1 MGKIYA
7 DENRKGVVE
16 YKVKDRMLLSI
27 KDLMWQTRNRKTK
40 KLIER
45 FIGPYKIKEI
55 ISENMVELKLLAP
68 MKTHLV
74 G

>member
-1 MGKIYA
+1 M
-7 DENRKGVVE
+7 
-16 YKVKDRMLLSI
+16 KDRILLSI

-45 FIGPYKIKEI
+45 FIGPYKIKKI
-55 ISENMVELKLLAP
+55 ISENMVELELLAP

>member
-1 MGKIYA
+1 M
-7 DENRKGVVE
+7 
-16 YKVKDRMLLSI
+16 KDRILLSI

-55 ISENMVELKLLAP
+55 ISENMVELELLAP